1 MSFFK
6 NKNIITVLISIIM
19 FLYFILAL
27 NYSLIW
33 FTSLGSENLS
43 IVDFLLISLIS
54 MWPYLVTILLGVF
67 NILKFSLLNYKVFY
81 YITALVVLCCFY
93 LINKLPQNFMSN
105 Y

>member
-67 NILKFSLLNYKVFY
+67 DILKFSLLNYKVFY
-81 YITALVVLCCFY
+81 YITVLVVLCCFY